1 MAAEISGDLTR
12 LTAAQIAGA
21 IADGQVSAVEVT
33 RAHLDRIAAVDP
45 DVHAF
50 LHVAPELAVA
60 AAAEVDRK
68 RAAGEPLGPL
78 AGVPLA
84 LKDVLTTADMP
95 TTCGSKILEG
105 WRPPYDATVTQRL
118 RDGGRHPAGQDQ
130 HGRVRDGLLHRELRL
145 RRLAQPLGSEPD
157 PRRLIRRVAARPSPR
172 TRRRSG
178 SAPTPA
184 ARSASPP
191 RSAGSSA

>member
-1 MAAEISGDLTR
+1 MPVDLSGEISGDLTR

-21 IADGQVSAVEVT
+21 VAAGQVSAVEVT

-50 LHVAPELAVA
+50 LHVAPQLAGA

-118 RDGGRHPAGQDQ
+118 RDGG
-130 HGRVRDGLLHRELRL
+130 VILLGKTNMDEF
-145 RRLAQPLGSEPD
+145 AMGSSTENSAYGVSRNPWD
-157 PRRLIRRVAARPSPR
+157 LSLVPGGS
-172 TRRRSG
+172 SGG
-178 SAPTPA
+178 SAPAVTA
-184 ARSASPP
+184 SGARL
-191 RSAGSSA
+191 AGGP